1 MFMMKNW
8 WLLAALLAGSVAT
21 RADESAVAKLPE
33 AIRAPAG
40 EVVVLRA
47 HATGF
52 QVYTCAKSDSGQAQ
66 WTLKAPDAVLHDKKG
81 QAIGQHFAG
90 PTWKHHDGSEV
101 VGKLV
106 ARADAPDKGSIA
118 WLLLTATSHSGQG
131 VFSDVTSIQRV
142 HTKGG
147 EAPSGDSCSAA
158 NQGAE
163 TKVRYSAD
171 YYFYAPPRH

>member
-1 MFMMKNW
+1 MKNLW
-8 WLLAALLAGSVAT
+8 LMGSLLACSAAIGPA
-21 RADESAVAKLPE
+21 ESADAQLPD
-33 AIRAPAG
+33 AIKPPAG

-52 QVYTCAKSDSGQAQ
+52 QIYTCAKSDTGQPQ

-81 QAIGQHFAG
+81 KAIGRHFAG
-90 PTWKHHDGSEV
+90 PTWKNDDGSEV
-101 VGKLV
+101 VAKV
-106 ARADAPDKGSIA
+106 AAKTDAPEKGSIP
-118 WLLLTATSHSGQG
+118 WLLLSATSHSGQG
-131 VFSDVTSIQRV
+131 AFTNVTSIQRV

-147 EAPSGDSCSAA
+147 QAPSADSCSAA

-171 YYFYAPPRH
+171 YYFYAPSKH